1 MKQDSNGNRAILSGA
16 LEERRRKNMRQ
27 LLLQASRIVNRHVVE
42 GLHARG
48 YTDLRSTHTTL
59 LSNIDLDGST
69 VTVAADRAGITKQA
83 MGRLA
88 DELGSAGYIR
98 VRIDPNDARARVL
111 ELTRTGQQL
120 MLDSLEVMAELEH
133 RYARS
138 IGRDPLAAILRGL
151 AAFVEGEA
159 RPDADPDTAG
169 RFARP
174 AARKGPS
181 RRPAPSGERG
191 SRKRLKRSSAPA

>member
-1 MKQDSNGNRAILSGA
+1 MKQGSRKDGAITLASVEKG
-16 LEERRRKNMRQ
+16 RRRNMRQ
-27 LLLQASRIVNRHVVE
+27 LLLRASRIVNRHVVE

-59 LSNIDLDGST
+59 LSNIDLAGST

-88 DELGSAGYIR
+88 AELENAGYIR
-98 VRIDPNDARARVL
+98 VKGDPKDARARVL
-111 ELTRTGQQL
+111 QLTKTGRQL

-138 IGRDPLAAILRGL
+138 VGRDQLAAVLGGL
-151 AAFVEGEA
+151 AAFLEA
-159 RPDADPDTAG
+159 AEQD
-169 RFARP
+169 
-174 AARKGPS
+174 
-181 RRPAPSGERG
+181 
-191 SRKRLKRSSAPA
+191 